1 MNACGERCG
10 GGYGPRAGA
19 QREVLILKEYQ
30 AVLLYVY
37 PKLERLEEN
46 IGQLVEAKARASYA
60 GKESTEACAKK
71 MIEYLYVKDC
81 FAWVRASLNEV
92 LASLTKEE
100 RYLLEYKYF
109 RRKKMLE
116 GEFAGMCCPFAERT
130 YYRRQRKLADKLNGE
145 LIRRGMDEAWFM
157 RTFGEVPY
165 MMAAL
170 RSVRAYGS
178 RDMADKRACG
188 SPQVR
193 RAQKK
198 SGGA

>member
-1 MNACGERCG
+1 MSCGRRAKG
-10 GGYGPRAGA
+10 GHD
-19 QREVLILKEYQ
+19 LKEYQ

-37 PKLERLEEN
+37 PKLERIEEH

-71 MIEYLYVKDC
+71 MIEYLCIKDC
-81 FAWVRASLNEV
+81 FAQVRASLSEI
-92 LASLTKEE
+92 LAALSREE

-109 RRKKMLE
+109 RRKRVLE
-116 GEFAGMCCPFAERT
+116 GEFAGMCCSFAERT
-130 YYRRQRKLADKLNGE
+130 YYRRQRRLAEKLNGE

-157 RTFGEVPY
+157 RTFGDVPY

-170 RSVRAYGS
+170 RSVRASGA

-188 SPQVR
+188 CPQV
-193 RAQKK
+193 QKVQK
-198 SGGA
+198 RSRGA